1 MARSQNSIRIT
12 VSLPDGDHTDLSDMA
27 AQHDVSLSWLAR
39 RAGAECLKNHGCGG
53 APIVLD
59 PPHDDGGRQE

>member
-27 AQHDVSLSWLAR
+27 RTA
-39 RAGAECLKNHGCGG
+39 
-53 APIVLD
+53 
-59 PPHDDGGRQE
+59 